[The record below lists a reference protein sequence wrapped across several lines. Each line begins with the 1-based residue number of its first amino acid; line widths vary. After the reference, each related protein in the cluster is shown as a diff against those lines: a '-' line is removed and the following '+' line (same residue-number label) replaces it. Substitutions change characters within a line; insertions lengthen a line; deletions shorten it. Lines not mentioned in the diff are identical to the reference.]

1 MQLSPVA
8 SYCSP
13 WRFLFALLAPCSWCT
28 EELRILGFLKTP
40 PIYVQRCLLLPTRA
54 SYPRAYIIST
64 QLAQLNAAQSS
75 LTEFCWIEVKREM
88 NMIALRSRLERKEVT
103 DPRRQYLLP
112 APPFLLHFH
121 HRSSTACIA
130 GTRISS
136 WAFGLEICVFSLIY
150 LVGFA
155 WIF

>member
-1 MQLSPVA
+1 MKTAPCVFSLLSFYDHPF
-8 SYCSP
+8 P
-13 WRFLFALLAPCSWCT
+13 LLAPCSWCA
-28 EELRILGFLKTP
+28 EERCILGFLRFLQPTFSGPFYSSRELHTLEPTSFLHSP
-40 PIYVQRCLLLPTRA
+40 P
-54 SYPRAYIIST
+54 
-64 QLAQLNAAQSS
+64 LNAAQSS
-75 LTEFCWIEVKREM
+75 LTEFCWIAVKDEM

-112 APPFLLHFH
+112 ATPFFQHFH

-136 WAFGLEICVFSLIY
+136 WALGLEICVFSLIY